1 MIEAV
6 DGFHPAQTMNAMFG
20 DWFWQQL
27 TQDHEDWLGPPNPN
41 NDLITS
47 LFGNQGGY

>member
-6 DGFHPAQTMNAMFG
+6 DGFHPAQTMNAMFA

-27 TQDHEDWLGPPNPN
+27 SADHEDWLGAPNPN
-41 NDLITS
+41 NALIENI
-47 LFGNQGGY
+47 FGNQGGY